1 MNLELIKN
9 VTEDVTGMNIKRN
22 DRKRDVVIARYIY
35 FNLAK
40 ELTGKTMTS
49 IGKVVGRNHATVLHG
64 IRVLNDWMETSR
76 EVRDIYTRVKDQLV
90 SKTDENGFNNTVAYY
105 WEENKRLNN
114 VILNLVKSN
123 QLLREKVYGKHHT
136 RAIEE
141 AEKEVQEL

>member
-40 ELTGKTMTS
+40 NLTGKTMTS

-64 IRVLNDWMETSR
+64 IRVLNDWIETNR

-90 SKTDENGFNNTVAYY
+90 SNTDENGFNNTVAYY

-123 QLLREKVYGKHHT
+123 QILREKVYGKHHT
-136 RAIEE
+136 RAVEE
-141 AEKEVQEL
+141 TAKEVQ

>member
-64 IRVLNDWMETSR
+64 IRVLNDWIETSR

-90 SKTDENGFNNTVAYY
+90 SETDDNGFNNTVAYY

-141 AEKEVQEL
+141 AAKEVQEL

>member
-40 ELTGKTMTS
+40 NLTGKTMTS

-64 IRVLNDWMETSR
+64 IRVLNDWIETNR

-90 SKTDENGFNNTVAYY
+90 SNTDESGFNNTVSYY

-123 QLLREKVYGKHHT
+123 QILREKVYGKHHT
-136 RAIEE
+136 RAVEE
-141 AEKEVQEL
+141 TAKEVQ